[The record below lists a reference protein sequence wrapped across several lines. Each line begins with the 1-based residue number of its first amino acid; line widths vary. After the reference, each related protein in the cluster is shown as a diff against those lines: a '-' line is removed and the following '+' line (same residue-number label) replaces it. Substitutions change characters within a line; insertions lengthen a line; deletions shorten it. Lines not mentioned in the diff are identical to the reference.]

1 MATATLAS
9 TLNASRCELRPAAM
23 DRILIIEDD
32 DALRKILRRLFSSEG
47 YEVDVVPTDQTV
59 SGLLIQ
65 TDQP

>member
-1 MATATLAS
+1 
-9 TLNASRCELRPAAM
+9 M